1 MKYQTAKYFAF
12 YGESDEKSPIVL
24 RMRLENKKSKYFV
37 SLDRKDY
44 SLYPEE
50 QEILLQSGL
59 KALVES
65 VETVEDKSGTLTIMS
80 LCIKDEMVEKEHKK
94 RTLYF
99 AMPVILISIQQL
111 FSFPVLLFTITQSLA
126 NGELE

>member
-12 YGESDEKSPIVL
+12 FGDTDEKNPIVL

-37 SLDRKDY
+37 SLDSKEY
-44 SLYPEE
+44 TLYPEE

-65 VETVEDKSGTLTIMS
+65 VQTVEDKSGTVTIMS

-99 AMPVILISIQQL
+99 AMPVILISIHQL
-111 FSFPVLLFTITQSLA
+111 YLFPVLLFTIIQTLA
-126 NGELE
+126 NGEIE

>member
-1 MKYQTAKYFAF
+1 
-12 YGESDEKSPIVL
+12 
-24 RMRLENKKSKYFV
+24 MRLENKKSKYFV
-37 SLDRKDY
+37 SLDRKEY
-44 SLYPEE
+44 TLYPEE

-65 VETVEDKSGTLTIMS
+65 VQTVEDKSGTVTIMN
-80 LCIKDEMVEKEHKK
+80 LCIKDEMVEKEHRK

-111 FSFPVLLFTITQSLA
+111 YLFPVLLFTITQTLA